1 MDCSPQ
7 GSSDHG
13 ISQARILELVAIFF
27 SRESSQPRNQTHI
40 CVSSIVGRFF
50 TQEAIREV
58 WKFTYHLHC
67 IYTVLV
73 CKRYVSGFQPGKFKF
88 WFLKLS
94 GIIFFPGYFLW
105 LLEFMDVEFADTE
118 NQQLHWFRRLLRD
131 SALPADS
138 KVTGKIESDT
148 AHKPFYLYSQLLILE
163 HQGPGLSQGG
173 GEWLFQG
180 LHHWLVEEQALANE
194 TTSDHLLV

>member
-1 MDCSPQ
+1 MICKWFPAWQ
-7 GSSDHG
+7 
-13 ISQARILELVAIFF
+13 IQVLVFETFWNYFF
-27 SRESSQPRNQTHI
+27 S
-40 CVSSIVGRFF
+40 
-50 TQEAIREV
+50 
-58 WKFTYHLHC
+58 
-67 IYTVLV
+67 
-73 CKRYVSGFQPGKFKF
+73 
-88 WFLKLS
+88 
-94 GIIFFPGYFLW
+94 GYFLW

-118 NQQLHWFRRLLRD
+118 NQQLRWFRRLLRD

-138 KVTGKIESDT
+138 NVTGKAESGT
-148 AHKPFYLYSQLLILE
+148 AHKPFYFYSQLLILE